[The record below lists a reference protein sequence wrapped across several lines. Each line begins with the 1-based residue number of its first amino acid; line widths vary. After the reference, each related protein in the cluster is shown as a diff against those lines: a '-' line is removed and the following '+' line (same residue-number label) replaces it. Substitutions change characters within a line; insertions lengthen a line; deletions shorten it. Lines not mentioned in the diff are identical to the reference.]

1 MGFVNKLIYD
11 LEEKIHMY
19 KYFISFTYSSY
30 EKGGYGNVII
40 EADHKIS
47 DFNNTDDMQKWVIDL
62 QRWIE
67 SNANIKNVIIMNF
80 KLINLNLE
88 FRRKTK
94 WQNLLKRASVQD
106 AVRFVKATELHMT

>member
-47 DFNNTDDMQKWVIDL
+47 D
-62 QRWIE
+62 
-67 SNANIKNVIIMNF
+67 
-80 KLINLNLE
+80 LITQMICKSGSLIYKDGL
-88 FRRKTK
+88 RVMPI
-94 WQNLLKRASVQD
+94 LK
-106 AVRFVKATELHMT
+106 M